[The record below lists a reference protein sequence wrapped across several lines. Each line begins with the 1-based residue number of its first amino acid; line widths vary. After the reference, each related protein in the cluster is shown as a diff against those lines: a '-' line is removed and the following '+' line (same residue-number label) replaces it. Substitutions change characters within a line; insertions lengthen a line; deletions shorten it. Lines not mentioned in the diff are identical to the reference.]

1 MRPEMEENMTHRNP
15 SRVPRNP
22 SDPRSAV
29 ATAIAALALLI
40 GTPSDAAIT
49 GMEKARISVGAGSMA
64 YIAQE
69 SPSTGLSLDTRVEY
83 QALRNISLEGSATT
97 AFSESVE
104 DNSTTIP
111 LLLDAGVKVR
121 APASGNIDLYGAAAL
136 GYGAYMS
143 SDEIE
148 DGTTF
153 GLPLSLGAEW
163 RLERLNFAPRFTYR
177 PVFGDELGD
186 VNADADSWI
195 AVLDFQLPFL

>member
-1 MRPEMEENMTHRNP
+1 MPPEMEEYMTNRNL
-15 SRVPRNP
+15 SRSPRT
-22 SDPRSAV
+22 RTGFRISA
-29 ATAIAALALLI
+29 ATAIAALALWF
-40 GTPSDAAIT
+40 GTPSDAAVT
-49 GMEKARISVGAGSMA
+49 GMERARISVGAGSMA

-83 QALRNISLEGSATT
+83 QALRNISVEGSATT

-111 LLLDAGVKVR
+111 LLLDAGVKIR

-136 GYGAYMS
+136 GYGAYLS
-143 SDEIE
+143 SDEVE

-153 GLPLSLGAEW
+153 GLPLSVGAEW